1 MTSRKVR
8 QTFERHIIDIELIFR
23 LYKDLQVGRKHQTSK
38 RKMSKLLEQAFHKR
52 RGNPLNG
59 H

>member
-1 MTSRKVR
+1 MK
-8 QTFERHIIDIELIFR
+8 HIIDIELIFR
-23 LYKDLQVGRKHQTSK
+23 VCKVLQVGRKHQTSK

>member
-1 MTSRKVR
+1 MTSCEVR

-23 LYKDLQVGRKHQTSK
+23 VYKDLQVGRKHQTSK

-52 RGNPLNG
+52 GGNPLNG